1 MTLLERKINLLTEAI
16 RQLEE
21 ELPHLKTDW
30 GRSIVAAKIGN
41 LKIDLYETEKK
52 QNVSKEG

>member
-21 ELPHLKTDW
+21 EFPYLKTDW
-30 GRSIVAAKIGN
+30 GRSIVAEKIADFK
-41 LKIDLYETEKK
+41 LDLSETEKK
-52 QNVSKEG
+52 QNV